1 MRISDFATEVL
12 NIVGRGGSHVDTALQ
27 TRLLP
32 DETDATNNPG
42 IINRAILRIARN
54 WAWRELRIRDESTF
68 ATTAS
73 QAYVDISAADPIRH
87 IVSVVLSDT
96 TESRKLIRVEDSRQF
111 DSVLPYPA
119 GNATGHPN
127 FYAEE
132 QVQITAGTPA
142 VTTNTHCLILNPIP
156 DDAYDLLLRYSKWP
170 ETYESDET
178 PELTQIDDV
187 ILNCAVSMTYSVLAE
202 YPQAVFWYTNQYIPS
217 LEEAVRLEVTHPDWD
232 MIWLGHTRPPDLQR
246 SLNLTPWMDP
256 FTQRC

>member
-12 NIVGRGGSHVDTALQ
+12 NIVGRGGDHVDTYLQ
-27 TRLLP
+27 ARLLP
-32 DETDATNNPG
+32 DTDDPAYNPG

-54 WAWRELRIRDESTF
+54 WAWRELRIRDESSF
-68 ATTAS
+68 ATTEDQS
-73 QAYVDISAADPIRH
+73 YVDISAADPIRN

-111 DSVLPYPA
+111 DSVIPYPA
-119 GNATGHPN
+119 GNATGHPSY
-127 FYAEE
+127 YAEE
-132 QVQITAGTPA
+132 QVQITDGET
-142 VTTNTHCLILNPIP
+142 TTNTHCLILNPIP

-170 ETYESDET
+170 STYESDET

-202 YPQAVFWYTNQYIPS
+202 YSHAVFWYTNQYIPS

-246 SLNLTPWMDP
+246 SLTLSPWMDP
-256 FTQRC
+256 FVQRC